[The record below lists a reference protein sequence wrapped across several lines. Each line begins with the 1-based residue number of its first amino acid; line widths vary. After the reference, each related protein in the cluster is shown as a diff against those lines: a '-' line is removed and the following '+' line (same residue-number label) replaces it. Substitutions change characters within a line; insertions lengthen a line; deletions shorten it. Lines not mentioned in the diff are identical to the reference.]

1 MGNELCVPG
10 VLVAVV
16 ASALAAAGAHAQVYV
31 TSVTAAIPD
40 ANGKVPGFDKV
51 PGSAIENWA
60 NGVAQVVLTH
70 GQSYNYCVSAGSAKA
85 NGTAGVTFTIS
96 RKNTVIQSGTI
107 VPPGGEPVGPNDI
120 FYVCSGYTVLP
131 DSPGKAKLSGV
142 VSYTPSGGGKTT
154 ESLLET
160 NVVLK

>member
-1 MGNELCVPG
+1 MRICAL
-10 VLVAVV
+10 LAVI
-16 ASALAAAGAHAQVYV
+16 ASVSAAATAHAQVYV

-85 NGTAGVTFTIS
+85 NGTASVSFTIS
-96 RKNTVIQSGTI
+96 RKNTVIQTGVI
-107 VPPGGEPVGPNDI
+107 IPPGGEPVKANDI

-131 DSPGKAKLSGV
+131 DSPGKAKLAGV
-142 VSYTPSGGGKTT
+142 VTYTPTGGGKPTDSELDT
-154 ESLLET
+154 DI
-160 NVVLK
+160 VLK